1 MGERGGLALRINLRL
16 FAGYRERIGRSEMTV
31 DLPEGATV
39 GILAAEVA
47 RGYPG
52 LIGDPARLVVAVNQE
67 YRDHLHVLREGDE
80 AALIPPV
87 SGGVDDRD

>member
-1 MGERGGLALRINLRL
+1 
-16 FAGYRERIGRSEMTV
+16 MTV

-39 GILAAEVA
+39 GLLAEEMV

-52 LIGDPARLVVAVNQE
+52 LIGDSARLVVAVNQE
-67 YRDHLHVLREGDE
+67 YRDHMHVLREGDE
-80 AALIPPV
+80 VALIPPV

>member
-1 MGERGGLALRINLRL
+1 
-16 FAGYRERIGRSEMTV
+16 MTV

-39 GILAAEVA
+39 GLLAEGMV

-67 YRDHLHVLREGDE
+67 YQDHLCVLREGDE
-80 AALIPPV
+80 VALIPPV
-87 SGGVDDRD
+87 SGGSDDRD